1 MFAHVHSTGGAYY
14 AHGGVWVELANKTD
28 VAELSEDT
36 TPALGGNLDA
46 AGFNIANAG
55 SITSTGFIGNL
66 TGNVTGSISGRSG
79 STDKLASATTFR
91 MVGDVSSP
99 EFSFDGQDASVK
111 TFTTSIDNTFIA
123 AKTEQSLS
131 EATDEYMF
139 NRPVGDTGVFKISRT
154 NLFKAIP
161 QLPVGMITA
170 FAAGVLPADWL
181 ICDGIEVTIAEYQ
194 TSFNVIEEGGKKK
207 LDIDVF
213 FINMKNIDKDI
224 ISSSKISDL
233 LIQGK
238 IINANN
244 YLGEKYTLSGKV
256 EKGDQIGRTI
266 GFPTANIKL
275 QEKIQ
280 LPSDGIYACY
290 VKLGDKLLLGALSIG
305 NRPTI
310 KNDSSHKIEVFI
322 IDFKENIYDEI
333 IELLIVDK
341 VRAQVEFGSLDDLKN
356 QMKKD
361 IIKIKKILK
370 INFLKMN

>member
-1 MFAHVHSTGGAYY
+1 MKNNF
-14 AHGGVWVELANKTD
+14 EQQLI
-28 VAELSEDT
+28 ELSKIVGKSKTAFCIGTFDGVHKGHVSLFKNLISLSKKSNLKSLSLVFKKRPREIINENYFRPYLST
-36 TPALGGNLDA
+36 LNHRINKINNLGLDFVFPLE
-46 AGFNIANAG
+46 FNQELKKLSAENFLQKLSKFANIK
-55 SITSTGFIGNL
+55 SMIVSLNTKIG
-66 TGNVTGSISGRSG
+66 TDQMSG
-79 STDKLASATTFR
+79 DKL
-91 MVGDVSSP
+91 
-99 EFSFDGQDASVK
+99 K
-111 TFTTSIDNTFIA
+111 
-123 AKTEQSLS
+123 SL
-131 EATDEYMF
+131 
-139 NRPVGDTGVFKISRT
+139 
-154 NLFKAIP
+154 
-161 QLPVGMITA
+161 
-170 FAAGVLPADWL
+170 
-181 ICDGIEVTIAEYQ
+181 C
-194 TSFNVIEEGGKKK
+194 KK

-238 IINANN
+238 IINVNN

-341 VRAQVEFGSLDDLKN
+341 VRAQVEFRSLDDLKN

-361 IIKIKKILK
+361 IIKIKKILNK
-370 INFLKMN
+370 ENE